1 VLWWRVLAPSSGADS
16 VTVITDGL
24 LYHFIAPDSG
34 LTVANAG
41 SVSGNWNCEGTK
53 IAGPTSVGGGLQLA
67 TTDIDQLQFPG
78 VPSPGD
84 VGTICFWYKPN
95 TAGTSSALTVGAHP
109 GTSYA
114 GYYVGVLST
123 GKLVIAIGKGS
134 GGANVTTRRNIDFEN
149 ASVWDITKV
158 TTSPFDWVH
167 ITATFDQVTDV
178 GGSFTS
184 MVPNGAYFDGV
195 AGIKGAESG
204 GISTMGFSGTDDRI
218 GPGSWVAS
226 STVAPTGRSFA
237 DIRVYDRQ
245 LSEAEIVQIAS
256 GIG

>member
-1 VLWWRVLAPSSGADS
+1 MLGGASAGDE
-16 VTVITDGL
+16 VAIITDGL

-34 LTVANAG
+34 STVANAG

-67 TTDIDQLQFPG
+67 TTDLNQLQFPG

-95 TAGTSSALTVGAHP
+95 TAGDASALTVGAHP

-114 GYYVGVLST
+114 GYYVEVTPT
-123 GKLVIAIGKGS
+123 GKLILAIGKGS
-134 GGANVTTRRNIDFEN
+134 GGTNVTTRHNVDFEN

-158 TTSPFDWVH
+158 TTSPYDWVH
-167 ITATFDQVTDV
+167 ITATFDQVQS
-178 GGSFTS
+178 GGLFTS
-184 MVPNGAYFDGV
+184 MKPNGAYFDGV

-237 DIRVYDRQ
+237 DIRVYGRQ
-245 LSEAEIVQIAS
+245 LSSAEISSIAA
-256 GIG
+256 GTG

>member
-1 VLWWRVLAPSSGADS
+1 VLWRRLLAPSSGTDS

-41 SVSGNWNCEGTK
+41 SVSGDWNCEGTK
-53 IAGPTSVGGGLQLA
+53 IAGPTSVGGGLQIA
-67 TTDIDQLQFPG
+67 TTDLDQLQFPG

-84 VGTICFWYKPN
+84 VGTICFWYKSN
-95 TAGTSSALTVGAHP
+95 TAGDASALTVGAHP

-114 GYYVGVLST
+114 GYYVEVKPT
-123 GKLVIAIGKGS
+123 GKLVLAIGKGS
-134 GGANVTTRRNIDFEN
+134 GGTNVTTRYNVDFEN

-158 TTSPFDWVH
+158 TTSPYDWVH
-167 ITATFDQVTDV
+167 ITALFDQVQS
-178 GGSFTS
+178 GGQFTS
-184 MVPNGAYFDGV
+184 LRPHEAYFDGE
-195 AGIKGAESG
+195 AGIRGAESG

-218 GPGSWVAS
+218 GPGSWVSS

-245 LSEAEIVQIAS
+245 LSEAEIQSIAA
-256 GIG
+256 GEG